1 MMTPKKN
8 LKEIQSDLRSGEYSM
23 SMLMSSYL
31 ELAKQNASLNIY
43 LELYEAEAKTQAE
56 QIDQKLKNGDTLGI
70 LFGCVISVKDVIS
83 HKDHGLSAAS
93 KILEGYKSPYNATA
107 IERLL
112 TEDAIIIGR
121 TNCDEFG
128 MGSANENS
136 IYGPTKNGID
146 PERVP
151 GGSSGA
157 AAVSVQMNTCLIAL
171 GSDTGGSVRQP
182 ASFCGVFGLKPTYGR
197 ISRYGLIAYASSFDQ
212 IGILGHNPDDI
223 GLVLEISAGKDPLDA
238 TSSSQAITSYNQ
250 SESKSKPKIAYFP
263 SLVEH
268 EKLDE
273 SIKENV
279 LRTIEQ
285 LKSTGASVVAK
296 DFEFADYLVP
306 TYYVLTTAEASTNL
320 SRYDGV
326 RYGHR
331 SQSSETL
338 EEMYVNSRTEG
349 FGKEVKRRIMLG
361 TYVLSEGYFDA
372 YFTKAQQVRKLI
384 TEEMDKVLEDC
395 DFLILPT
402 STSLP
407 WKIGEMGEDPVAVY
421 LSDMYTVLANLTGL
435 PAISVPSGNNSKG
448 LPFGIQ
454 LMSKKYSEYELLSIS
469 KSIKFTTSK

>member
-1 MMTPKKN
+1 MIAPKKN
-8 LKEIQSDLRSGEYSM
+8 LIEIQSDLKSGNYSM
-23 SMLMSSYL
+23 SQLIDAYL
-31 ELAKQNASLNIY
+31 ELADKHRALNIY
-43 LELYEAEAKTQAE
+43 IETYDEEAKAEAKRLDE
-56 QIDQKLKNGDTLGI
+56 KIKNGDRLGT

-83 HKDHGLSAAS
+83 HKDHRLSAAS
-93 KILEGYKSPYNATA
+93 KILEGYTSPYDATA
-107 IERLL
+107 IARLL
-112 TEDAIIIGR
+112 EEDAIIIGR

-136 IYGPTKNGID
+136 IYGPTKNGAD
-146 PERVP
+146 TERVP

-157 AAVSVQMNTCLIAL
+157 AAVSVQMNTCLIAM

-182 ASFCGVFGLKPTYGR
+182 ASFCGVYGLKPSYGR

-212 IGILGHNPDDI
+212 IGILGHCPDDI
-223 GLVLEISAGKDPLDA
+223 GKVLEVAAGKDPMDA
-238 TSSSQAITSYNQ
+238 TSSSNEVTPYEVEEENTDV
-250 SESKSKPKIAYFP
+250 KIAFFP
-263 SLVEH
+263 SMIDH
-268 EKLDE
+268 SSLDPDIKSNILTMMDQLR
-273 SIKENV
+273 SI
-279 LRTIEQ
+279 
-285 LKSTGASVVAK
+285 GASVEAK
-296 DFEFADYLVP
+296 DFEFSDFLVP

-331 SQSSETL
+331 STSSESL
-338 EEMYVNSRTEG
+338 EDMYVNSRTEG

-372 YFTKAQQVRKLI
+372 YFTKAQQLRQLI
-384 TEEMDKVLEDC
+384 SQEMNKVLEEC

-407 WKIGEMGEDPVAVY
+407 WKIGEMDKDPVAVY

-435 PAISVPSGNNSKG
+435 PAISVPSGTNSDG

-454 LMSKKYSEYELLSIS
+454 LMSKKYSEYDLLHLAKRLNSTTIS
-469 KSIKFTTSK
+469 

>member
-1 MMTPKKN
+1 MTPKKS
-8 LKEIQSDLRSGEYSM
+8 LKDIQFDLKSGVYNM
-23 SMLMSSYL
+23 SELMTSYL
-31 ELAKQNASLNIY
+31 ELATEHKALNIY
-43 LELYEAEAKTQAE
+43 IEVYEDEALAEAKRLDE
-56 QIDQKLKNGDTLGI
+56 KIKSGDELGT
-70 LFGCVISVKDVIS
+70 LFGCVVSVKDVIS
-83 HKDHGLSAAS
+83 HKGHGLSASS

-112 TEDAIIIGR
+112 AEDAIILGR

-136 IYGPTKNGID
+136 IHGPTKNGVD

-182 ASFCGVFGLKPTYGR
+182 AAFCGVYGLKPSYGR

-223 GLVLEISAGKDPLDA
+223 GIVLEKVAGKDPLDA
-238 TSSSQAITSYNQ
+238 TSSAHAKTSY
-250 SESKSKPKIAYFP
+250 SKSDFKSNPKIAYFP
-263 SLVEH
+263 SLIEH
-268 EKLDE
+268 EKLEE

-279 LRTIEQ
+279 LHTINQ
-285 LKSTGASVVAK
+285 LRSMGASVIAK

-331 SQSSETL
+331 SHSSDSL
-338 EEMYVNSRTEG
+338 EDMYVNSRTEG

-384 TEEMDKVLEDC
+384 TEEINKVLEDC

-402 STSLP
+402 STTLP
-407 WKIGEMGEDPVAVY
+407 WKIGEMAEDPVSVY

-435 PAISVPSGNNSKG
+435 PAISIPSGTNIEG

-454 LMSKKYSEYELLSIS
+454 LMSKKYSEYDLLSIA
-469 KSIKFTTSK
+469 KSLKFTSTT

>member
-1 MMTPKKN
+1 MIFPKKL
-8 LKEIQSDLRSGEYSM
+8 LKDIQSDLGSGQYSM
-23 SMLMSSYL
+23 SDLMTLYL
-31 ELAKQNASLNIY
+31 EQVNKHEALNIY
-43 LELYEAEAKTQAE
+43 IEIYEDEARAEAERLDKKIKKGEA
-56 QIDQKLKNGDTLGI
+56 LGV
-70 LFGCVISVKDVIS
+70 LYGCVVSVKDVIS
-83 HKDHGLSAAS
+83 QKGKGLSAAS
-93 KILEGYKSPYNATA
+93 KMLAGYKSPYNATA

-112 TEDAIIIGR
+112 AEDAIILGR

-136 IYGPTKNGID
+136 IYGPTKNGVD
-146 PERVP
+146 AERVP

-182 ASFCGVFGLKPTYGR
+182 AAFCGVYGLKPSYGR

-212 IGILGHNPDDI
+212 IGILGHDPDDI
-223 GLVLEISAGKDPLDA
+223 GIVLEVVAGKDSMDA
-238 TSSSQAITSYNQ
+238 TSSSQKVDSYEKN
-250 SESKSKPKIAYFP
+250 KVKTNPKIAYFP

-268 EKLDE
+268 DKLDE
-273 SIKENV
+273 SIKVNV
-279 LRTIEQ
+279 LQKIEQ
-285 LKSTGASVVAK
+285 LRSSGASMIAK
-296 DFEFADYLVP
+296 GFDYANYLVP

-326 RYGHR
+326 RYGYR
-331 SQSSETL
+331 STSSESP
-338 EEMYVNSRTEG
+338 EDMYVNSRTEG

-384 TEEMDKVLEDC
+384 TEEMEKVLDEC

-402 STSLP
+402 STCVP
-407 WKIGEMGEDPVAVY
+407 WKIGEMAGDPVAVY

-435 PAISVPSGNNSKG
+435 PAISIPSGTNKAG

-454 LMSKKYSEYELLSIS
+454 LMSKKYSEYDLLTIA
-469 KSIKFTTSK
+469 KSLKPTTIY

>member
-1 MMTPKKN
+1 MLRVACTSTFVDLQHIKELKKAISKRTKLIWIETPTNPMLTIVDIAKVCDYARKKGILTCVDN
-8 LKEIQSDLRSGEYSM
+8 TFASPYLQNPLDLGADMVIHSATKYLGGHSDVVHGAVVTNHEPTAERLH
-23 SMLMSSYL
+23 YL
-31 ELAKQNASLNIY
+31 QNAVGAVPGPQDCFLVLRGIKTLHLRVQRACDNARKI
-43 LELYEAEAKTQAE
+43 AEFLRNHSKIKQAFYP
-56 QIDQKLKNGDTLGI
+56 G
-70 LFGCVISVKDVIS
+70 F
-83 HKDHGLSAAS
+83 KDHPNHKVA
-93 KILEGYKSPYNATA
+93 KKQM
-107 IERLL
+107 R
-112 TEDAIIIGR
+112 D
-121 TNCDEFG
+121 FG
-128 MGSANENS
+128 GM
-136 IYGPTKNGID
+136 
-146 PERVP
+146 V
-151 GGSSGA
+151 
-157 AAVSVQMNTCLIAL
+157 
-171 GSDTGGSVRQP
+171 
-182 ASFCGVFGLKPTYGR
+182 
-197 ISRYGLIAYASSFDQ
+197 SFD
-212 IGILGHNPDDI
+212 
-223 GLVLEISAGKDPLDA
+223 LVKNDFE
-238 TSSSQAITSYNQ
+238 N
-250 SESKSKPKIAYFP
+250 KSWRF
-263 SLVEH
+263 V
-268 EKLDE
+268 D
-273 SIKENV
+273 
-279 LRTIEQ
+279 
-285 LKSTGASVVAK
+285 K

-395 DFLILPT
+395 DFLILPA
-402 STSLP
+402 STTLP

-469 KSIKFTTSK
+469 KSIKFTTTK

>member
-1 MMTPKKN
+1 MIFPKRN
-8 LKEIQSDLRSGEYSM
+8 LKEIQSDLELGQYSM
-23 SMLMSSYL
+23 SDLLAGYL
-31 ELAKQNASLNIY
+31 DQAKKHESLNIY
-43 LELYEAEAKTQAE
+43 IEIYEDEAKVEAE
-56 QIDQKLKNGDTLGI
+56 QIDQKIKDGVKLGS
-70 LFGCVISVKDVIS
+70 LFGCVLSVKDVIS
-83 HKDHGLSAAS
+83 HKDHGLTAAS
-93 KILEGYKSPYNATA
+93 KILSGYKSPYNATA
-107 IERLL
+107 VERLL
-112 TEDAIIIGR
+112 AEDAIIIGR

-136 IYGPTKNGID
+136 IYGPTKNGAD
-146 PERVP
+146 AERVP
-151 GGSSGA
+151 GGSSGG

-182 ASFCGVFGLKPTYGR
+182 ASFCGVYGLKPSYGR

-212 IGILGHNPDDI
+212 IGILGHDPDDI
-223 GLVLEISAGKDPLDA
+223 GAIFEIAAGKDPLDA
-238 TSSSQAITSYNQ
+238 TSSSQKVSSYDNNDV
-250 SESKSKPKIAYFP
+250 KSNLRIAYFP
-263 SLVEH
+263 SLIDH

-273 SIKENV
+273 SIKVNV
-279 LRTIEQ
+279 LQKIEQ
-285 LKSTGASVVAK
+285 LRSLGASIVTK
-296 DFEFADYLVP
+296 DFEYSDYLVP

-331 SQSSETL
+331 SPNSESL
-338 EEMYVNSRTEG
+338 EDMYVNSRTEG

-384 TEEMDKVLEDC
+384 TEELNKVLDEC

-407 WKIGEMGEDPVAVY
+407 WKIEEMVGDPVAVY

-435 PAISVPSGNNSKG
+435 PAISIPSGTNNEG

-454 LMSKKYSEYELLSIS
+454 LMSKKYSEYELLTIA
-469 KSIKFTTSK
+469 KSLKSTTNS

>member
-1 MMTPKKN
+1 MILPKKN
-8 LKEIQSDLRSGEYSM
+8 LKEIQSDLDSGLYSM
-23 SMLMSSYL
+23 SDLLMGYIGQ
-31 ELAKQNASLNIY
+31 AKQHESLNVYIEIY
-43 LELYEAEAKTQAE
+43 ESEAKEEAGR
-56 QIDQKLKNGDTLGI
+56 IDRKIKNGDRLGS
-70 LFGCVISVKDVIS
+70 LYGCVISVKDVIS
-83 HKDHGLSAAS
+83 QKDQGLSAAS
-93 KILEGYKSPYNATA
+93 RILEDYKSPYNATA

-112 TEDAIIIGR
+112 EEDAIIIGR

-136 IYGPTKNGID
+136 IYGPTKNGAD
-146 PERVP
+146 AERVP

-182 ASFCGVFGLKPTYGR
+182 ASFCGVYGLKPSYGR

-212 IGILGHNPDDI
+212 IGILGYDPDDI
-223 GLVLEISAGKDPLDA
+223 GRVLEVAAGKDPMDA
-238 TSSSQAITSYNQ
+238 TSSSQKVNSYDKIDV
-250 SESKSKPKIAYFP
+250 KSNPKIAYFP
-263 SLVEH
+263 SLIDH

-273 SIKENV
+273 SIRVNV
-279 LRTIEQ
+279 LQKIEQ
-285 LKSTGASVVAK
+285 LRSSGASIIAK
-296 DFEFADYLVP
+296 DFEYADYLVP

-331 SQSSETL
+331 SNSSKNL

-384 TEEMDKVLEDC
+384 TEEMDKVLDEC

-407 WKIGEMGEDPVAVY
+407 WKIGEMAGDPISVY

-435 PAISVPSGNNSKG
+435 PAISIPSGTNNEG

-454 LMSKKYSEYELLSIS
+454 LMSKKYSEYDLLSIA
-469 KSIKFTTSK
+469 KSLKSTNS

>member
-1 MMTPKKN
+1 MILPKKN
-8 LKEIQSDLRSGEYSM
+8 LKEIQSDLDSGIYSM
-23 SMLMSSYL
+23 SDLLIGYL
-31 ELAKQNASLNIY
+31 AQAKKQEGLNIY
-43 LELYEAEAKTQAE
+43 IEIYESEAKKEAER
-56 QIDQKLKNGDTLGI
+56 IDKKIKNGDELGA
-70 LFGCVISVKDVIS
+70 LYGCVVSIKDVIA
-83 HKDHGLSAAS
+83 HKGQGLGAAS
-93 KILEGYKSPYNATA
+93 KILEDYKSPYNATS

-112 TEDAIIIGR
+112 AEDAIIIGR

-136 IYGPTKNGID
+136 IYGSTKNGAD

-151 GGSSGA
+151 GGSSGG

-182 ASFCGVFGLKPTYGR
+182 ASFCGVYGLKPSYGR

-212 IGILGHNPDDI
+212 IGILGHDPDDI
-223 GLVLEISAGKDPLDA
+223 GRVLEVVAGKDPMDA
-238 TSSSQAITSYNQ
+238 TSSSNKVDSYAKIDVKPN
-250 SESKSKPKIAYFP
+250 PKIAYFP
-263 SLVEH
+263 SLIDH

-273 SIKENV
+273 SIRANV
-279 LRTIEQ
+279 LQIIEQ
-285 LKSTGASVVAK
+285 LESLGASVIGKEFSYA
-296 DFEFADYLVP
+296 DFLVP

-331 SQSSETL
+331 SNSSDSL

-384 TEEMDKVLEDC
+384 FEELSKVLDEC

-407 WKIGEMGEDPVAVY
+407 WKIGGMAGDPISVY

-435 PAISVPSGNNSKG
+435 PAISIPSGTNNEG

-454 LMSKKYSEYELLSIS
+454 LMSKKYSEYDLLSIA
-469 KSIKFTTSK
+469 KSIKSINS

>member
-1 MMTPKKN
+1 M
-8 LKEIQSDLRSGEYSM
+8 SDLVT
-23 SMLMSSYL
+23 SYL
-31 ELAKQNASLNIY
+31 EQTKQHNALNIY
-43 LELYEAEAKTQAE
+43 IEIYEDAAKSEAARL
-56 QIDQKLKNGDTLGI
+56 DQKIKNGEKLGR
-70 LFGCVISVKDVIS
+70 LHGCVISVKDVIS
-83 HKDHGLSAAS
+83 HKGQGLTAAS
-93 KILEGYKSPYNATA
+93 KILKEYKSPYNATA

-112 TEDAIIIGR
+112 AEDAIVIGR

-136 IYGPTKNGID
+136 IYGPTKNGAD
-146 PERVP
+146 VERVP
-151 GGSSGA
+151 GGSSGG

-182 ASFCGVFGLKPTYGR
+182 ASFCGVYGLKPSYGR
-197 ISRYGLIAYASSFDQ
+197 ISRYGLVAYASSFDQ

-223 GLVLEISAGKDPLDA
+223 GIVLEIIAGKDPMDA
-238 TSSSQAITSYNQ
+238 TSSSEEVTEYDKDGVMS
-250 SESKSKPKIAYFP
+250 SPKIAYFS
-263 SLVEH
+263 SLIDH
-268 EKLDE
+268 EKLE
-273 SIKENV
+273 KSIKVNV
-279 LRTIEQ
+279 LQKIEQ
-285 LKSTGASVVAK
+285 LRSLGASVISK
-296 DFEFADYLVP
+296 DFEYADYLVP

-331 SQSSETL
+331 SLYSESL
-338 EEMYVNSRTEG
+338 EKMYVNSRTEG

-372 YFTKAQQVRKLI
+372 YFTKAQQVRRLI
-384 TEEMDKVLEDC
+384 TEEMNKVLDEF

-407 WKIGEMGEDPVAVY
+407 WKIGEMAGDPVAVY

-435 PAISVPSGNNSKG
+435 PAISIPSGTNNEG

-454 LMSKKYSEYELLSIS
+454 LMSKKYSEYDLLSIA
-469 KSIKFTTSK
+469 KSLKSTAT